1 MKTGIF
7 AWMLILLMNGLVH
20 DDLNERLHICIFVS
34 FQRGSDELMSQ
45 SPMVTTNG
53 TGISPGQNE
62 INDAKKV
69 SKHLMQ
75 YTHLYHPFQ
84 L

>member
-1 MKTGIF
+1 MDAHITDEWTC
-7 AWMLILLMNGLVH
+7 AN
-20 DDLNERLHICIFVS
+20 DLNERLHICIFVY

-69 SKHLMQ
+69 NKHLMQ
-75 YTHLYHPFQ
+75 YTHVLYNHPFQ